1 LAAITGAVVM
11 VSSGVIFSSAAF
23 WLGPVDAAARQL
35 FELVIT
41 FSVYPEPL
49 LGGVL
54 RVLLFTL
61 VPAGFVGYVPARV
74 VQAPTVGGAAGLG
87 RGRTVGGAGGLV
99 LVAGAYAGGGGWVL
113 GGGLRKY
120 CGGSRFE
127 VVG

>member
-1 LAAITGAVVM
+1 MVALAAIAGAVVM

-49 LGGVL
+49 FGGVL

-61 VPAGFVGYVPARV
+61 VPAGFVGYVPAHV
-74 VQAPTVGGAAGLG
+74 VQAPTACGAVGMVVVAGVYAGAA
-87 RGRTVGGAGGLV
+87 A
-99 LVAGAYAGGGGWVL
+99 WVFAL
-113 GGGLRKY
+113 GLRAY
-120 CGGSRFE
+120 CGG
-127 VVG
+127 